1 MNRRALLVLAAL
13 FSFALL
19 VIIGCGGG
27 GGSSSPT
34 NPGGGGGPSFDLH
47 FPATGASQSFTFT
60 QAGTWV
66 YHCTPHGSQ
75 TSGMRGEV
83 VVDMGSAND
92 SALVAVGESN
102 TLTFSPASVSIK
114 PGGTVRWV
122 NESSMTN
129 HTVTRP

>member
-13 FSFALL
+13 FSIAFF
-19 VIIGCGGG
+19 VILGCGGG
-27 GGSSSPT
+27 GGGGPT
-34 NPGGGGGPSFDLH
+34 TPGGGGGPTFDLR

-60 QAGTWV
+60 PAGSWV

-75 TSGMRGEV
+75 TSGMRGTV
-83 VVDMGSAND
+83 VVDAGSAID
-92 SALVAVGESN
+92 SALVSVGESN
-102 TLTFSPASVSIK
+102 TLTFTPATVTIK